1 MVQGGDVTVKVSMLF
16 LVFAYLFHT
25 LGELCL
31 SPIGLSM
38 VTKLAPLK
46 FTSVL
51 MGVWFLFA
59 ALSNKLAGF
68 IGSFV
73 GEGQEMVDNAA
84 NIFMGVGVAALI
96 TGIIIFLSAGKLVA
110 WMHGAEGAHIVD
122 LEVKIEEEISVTAP
136 HEGVTETRS

>member
-1 MVQGGDVTVKVSMLF
+1 
-16 LVFAYLFHT
+16 
-25 LGELCL
+25 
-31 SPIGLSM
+31 M

-51 MGVWFLFA
+51 MGIWFLFT

-84 NIFMGVGVAALI
+84 NIFMGVGIAALI
-96 TGIIIFLSAGKLVA
+96 TGIIIFLSAGKLVE
-110 WMHGAEGAHIVD
+110 WMHGAEGDGVAD
-122 LEVKIEEEISVTAP
+122 LEEKIEQEIAITGT
-136 HEGVTETRS
+136 HEGVTETHN